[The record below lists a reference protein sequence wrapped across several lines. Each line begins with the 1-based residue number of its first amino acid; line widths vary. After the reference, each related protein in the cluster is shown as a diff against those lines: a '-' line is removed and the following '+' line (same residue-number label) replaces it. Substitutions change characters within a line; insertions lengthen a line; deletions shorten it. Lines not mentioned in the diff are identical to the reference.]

1 MDTGREHT
9 AASPGPNAR
18 IAPMRPAR
26 PFPYAR
32 ALLLLA
38 LVLPVALVRAPAE
51 ADVLVPKRGKPV
63 RGAIVSKTDSEVVF
77 NIYWSRNP
85 AVVNPEHLM
94 RLPMAQVKRVEE
106 KPHPEVEVWRRVM
119 KAKTADEFAAAGTY
133 AKEHKLKA
141 QAKVCF
147 ALALAQDDT
156 HKVAIKGI
164 GGRAKW
170 DAERKG
176 NPQLDPELQAM
187 LERYVSEADVAE
199 RVKLQRSLK
208 EKAFKAKPFE
218 LERWRRSIHQPKG
231 YQRDRPLSYRS
242 DVHVGAVYT
251 LFVPESYT
259 PSRMWP
265 LMIGLH
271 GGGPDGKN
279 GDEVVGSG
287 PSAMNFY
294 QQLAAKHGYIVAC
307 PTALRAGWP
316 NKVNEDY
323 VRDLITELRLLY
335 HVDIDRI
342 YLTGHSM
349 GGFGTWGL
357 GPRLAEDL
365 AAISPMAGGGGSI
378 GKLVSTKTPVFIFH
392 GADDRVV
399 GPSSDR
405 ALAKQ
410 LLETTHDFVY
420 TELDGVGHGFPAS
433 VRQELFDFFDP
444 RRRYDKKYKQAW
456 PRSSFA
462 GKPTK
467 QEITYLGDP
476 MAAIKGDAPDL
487 KVFTAWLKLGGG
499 RALAAVSALAEQ
511 KPEGAVEAVGKVVT
525 SAGAVPSGR
534 AFAARALGV
543 LGAAEGAPALRKA
556 VALEATKPTSV
567 LAIEAAQAL
576 VALKDAEALGALG
589 RGLEAWTAYYESKH
603 MKPMR
608 YSDWR
613 RSLAVLVAL
622 ADAWATLAPADA
634 KADVFGKTVVARVLA
649 PQHEIQTSSRV
660 PQDPSAARVA
670 LVRAIAKAYKQ
681 TNAGEDRWA
690 ALEAAVSND
699 EAARSAVQSLRP

>member
-1 MDTGREHT
+1 MR
-9 AASPGPNAR
+9 S
-18 IAPMRPAR
+18 RPA
-26 PFPYAR
+26 
-32 ALLLLA
+32 LLVPSLILGLA
-38 LVLPVALVRAPAE
+38 LPLLGRGAM
-51 ADVLVPKRGKPV
+51 ADVLVPKRGKAV
-63 RGAIVSKTDSEVVF
+63 RGAIVKQSDTEVVF

-85 AVVNPEHLM
+85 GVVNPEHLQ
-94 RLPMAQVKRVEE
+94 RLPMAQVKRVEAA
-106 KPHPEVEVWRRVM
+106 PHPEVEIWRRVM
-119 KAKTADEFAAAGTY
+119 KAKTADEFAAAGAY

-147 ALALAQDDT
+147 ALALAQDAS
-156 HKVAIKGI
+156 HAAAMKGL
-164 GGRAKW
+164 GGRGKW

-176 NPQLDPELQAM
+176 NPQLDPELQAL
-187 LERYVSEADVAE
+187 LERYVAEADAPA
-199 RVKLQRSLK
+199 RVKLQRSIK
-208 EKAFKAKPFE
+208 EKAFKAKPHE

-242 DVHVGAVYT
+242 NVHKGAVYT
-251 LFVPESYT
+251 LYVPEGYT
-259 PSRMWP
+259 PARMWP

-294 QQLAAKHGYIVAC
+294 QRHAAKHGYIVAC

-365 AAISPMAGGGGSI
+365 AAISPMAGGGGGIS
-378 GKLVSTKTPVFIFH
+378 KLVATKTPVFIFH

-405 ALAKQ
+405 SLAKQ

-420 TELDGVGHGFPAS
+420 TELDGVGHGFPGS
-433 VRQELFDFFDP
+433 VQQELFDFFDP
-444 RRRYDKKYKQAW
+444 RRRYDKKYKAAW

-462 GKPTK
+462 GKPSKDEVTF
-467 QEITYLGDP
+467 LGDP
-476 MAAIKGDAPDL
+476 LAAIRGDTPDL
-487 KVFTAWLKLGGG
+487 KAWLGWLRLGGG

-511 KPEGAVEAVGKVVT
+511 KPEGAASAIGKVLT
-525 SAGAVPSGR
+525 SAGVVFSGR
-534 AFAARALGV
+534 GYAARALGA
-543 LGAAEGAPALRKA
+543 LGDPSGAVALRKA
-556 VALEATKPTSV
+556 VAMPAERDTAMV
-567 LAIEAAQAL
+567 AIECARAL
-576 VALKDAEALGALG
+576 VALKDAEAVPALG
-589 RGLEAWTAYYESKH
+589 RALEVWTGFYESKQ
-603 MKPMR
+603 MDPMR

-613 RSLAVLVAL
+613 RATSVLAAL
-622 ADAWATLAPADA
+622 AEAWATLASADSKPDLLA
-634 KADVFGKTVVARVLA
+634 KTVVARVLGA
-649 PQHEIQTSSRV
+649 QDKVQTSSRV
-660 PQDPSAARVA
+660 PQDPATTRVQLARAVA
-670 LVRAIAKAYKQ
+670 EAYKR
-681 TNAGEDRWA
+681 TNAPAGLWDKLLEALGNDASARAAAA
-690 ALEAAVSND
+690 AL
-699 EAARSAVQSLRP
+699 RP